1 MILEGVNA
9 LLRWVGA
16 VIMGWNKFQFV
27 FVFIRNNFLE
37 LLGTF
42 IVHFVDSWTEATL
55 LQVAENLFLYS
66 DMFSSRTVFH
76 GAYNNYVC
84 VIHVTHNY
92 VVVAPAGNI
101 GKTTGEICCEQVTW
115 FNNSNADS
123 FGPGVQCWGWIRGNW
138 EFWGWILRFG

>member
-1 MILEGVNA
+1 MTLEGVDA

-16 VIMGWNKFQFV
+16 MIMGWHDFQFV
-27 FVFIRNNFLE
+27 FVLIQNNILE

-92 VVVAPAGNI
+92 VVVAPAGNG
-101 GKTTGEICCEQVTW
+101 GKMASEICREQVTW
-115 FNNSNADS
+115 FDNSNADS
-123 FGPGVQCWGWIRGNW
+123 FGTGVHC
-138 EFWGWILRFG
+138 